1 MRAPLVLAGLLIVRA
16 LAAHSSLAQAAVTI
30 DRIAVVVNRHA
41 IKASDVDRDLRLT
54 AFLNQELLK
63 TDSASRRAA
72 ANRLVDQE
80 IIRNS
85 LASGG
90 YTRAT
95 DADAAKL
102 MAQIRRD
109 RFGNSDERLQQG
121 LARYRLTEDQLR
133 AQLLW
138 QLTVLRFIDQRFR
151 GGILVSDDEVRDYYT
166 QHRAQFRGT
175 LESETEN
182 IRNTLEGE
190 QVNQQFEA
198 WLDDARKRATV
209 QFHEQAFE

>member
-1 MRAPLVLAGLLIVRA
+1 MRAPVVLAGF
-16 LAAHSSLAQAAVTI
+16 LAFTQAAPCVVI

-41 IKASDVDRDLRLT
+41 IKASDIDRDLRLT
-54 AFLNQELLK
+54 AFLNRDLLK
-63 TDSASRRAA
+63 TDAATRKSAAD
-72 ANRLVDQE
+72 RLVDQE

-95 DADAAKL
+95 DADAANL

-109 RFGNSDERLQQG
+109 RFGNSQARMGLE
-121 LARYRLTEDQLR
+121 LARYGITEDQLH

-151 GGILVSDDEVRDYYT
+151 GGILVSDDDVRKYYT
-166 QHRAQFRGT
+166 DHRAQFRGT
-175 LESETEN
+175 LEAETEN

-209 QFHEQAFE
+209 QFHDAAFQ